1 MGVVKHAQS
10 DLKQFFRYISK
21 MNLYV
26 SMYPYGCGQAH
37 LGMLKLI
44 FNIESAIFQDWID
57 LGWWFFAFGQACIET
72 ANSLGYFKQFNS
84 LVLSFANPK
93 TLSVSQIFSLFYIKY
108 LHDGMIF
115 WLHFLPD
122 SSASRL
128 KPTKQIFDGF
138 LYPLRTS
145 LEVKLVF
152 NN

>member
-26 SMYPYGCGQAH
+26 SMYPYGW
-37 LGMLKLI
+37 GMPKLI

-57 LGWWFFAFGQACIET
+57 LGWCFFAFGQACIGT
-72 ANSLGYFKQFNS
+72 ANSFGYFKQFNS

-93 TLSVSQIFSLFYIKY
+93 TLSANQIFLFFYIKY
-108 LHDGMIF
+108 LHNGMIF

-122 SSASRL
+122 SSAWRL